1 MRTKI
6 FLAFVSIIIA
16 VLLSNFI
23 FEKFILNDFDEYV
36 DKVKDDQFYW
46 VITSIED
53 SYNNG
58 RWNLGMLS
66 DAVHWAMMLG
76 INLRITDST
85 GAEIIS
91 SEVVAQTL
99 SPGMLRRLHDSFNL
113 RKSAAHFYEYPL
125 VINGRKTASLFWQP
139 YDKKDLLRKEMIFK
153 QRVNNFLIFSFFIA
167 GGSALIAAYFM
178 SEFLSKPVSNLKK
191 AAERITEGDFNV
203 IVEKPDSSIHR
214 LMSGGE
220 DEVEDLFDAFAKMAE
235 SLKREE
241 AIRKKLMS
249 NIAHELRT
257 PLTVIKTQAEAIVDC
272 VMDRERGM
280 ANIQSGIDRL
290 TKLIDGIEN
299 LAIAEASFLSKGSL
313 EEMELR
319 DFIRCV
325 AAAIDALF
333 KEKGIALN
341 IHNTGPVII
350 MADAEKLESILR
362 NLLSNALK
370 FTDSGGV
377 DIYYGI
383 DSTEWFIKVSDTGR
397 GIPHEEMPHIFD
409 RFYRADKGSSSGL
422 GLGLAIVK
430 ELVYAMGG
438 DIKAESIFGAGA
450 SFTVTFPVK
459 ETSSDA

>member
-36 DKVKDDQFYW
+36 EKVKADQFFW
-46 VITSIED
+46 VITSITD
-53 SYNNG
+53 SYKHG
-58 RWNLGMLS
+58 AWDKDMLS

-76 INLRITDST
+76 LNIIITDST
-85 GAEIIS
+85 GMEIIS
-91 SEVVAQTL
+91 SEKIVQTL
-99 SPGMLRRLHDSFNL
+99 SPGMLKQMHENFYLKNPPGG
-113 RKSAAHFYEYPL
+113 FYEYPL
-125 VINGRKTASLFWQP
+125 FMHGKKVATVFWLP
-139 YDKKDLLRKEMIFK
+139 YDKKALLRKEMIFK

-167 GGSALIAAYFM
+167 GGSALIIAYFM

-203 IVEKPDSSIHR
+203 KIEKPDSRIHK

-272 VMDRERGM
+272 VVDREKGM
-280 ANIQSGIDRL
+280 SNIQSGIDRL

-299 LAIAEASFLSKGSL
+299 LALAEASFLSRGHD
-313 EEMELR
+313 EEMEVR
-319 DFIRCV
+319 EFIRCV
-325 AAAIDALF
+325 SAAMEALF
-333 KEKGIALN
+333 KDKNISLN
-341 IHNTGPVII
+341 IRDAGSLVVTS
-350 MADAEKLESILR
+350 DAEKLESILR

-370 FTDSGGV
+370 FTDSGSV
-377 DIYYGI
+377 DIEYGS
-383 DSTEWFIKVSDTGR
+383 DGNEWFIKVSDTGR
-397 GIPHEEMPHIFD
+397 GIPQEELPHIFD

-430 ELVYAMGG
+430 ELVYAMDGN
-438 DIKAESIFGAGA
+438 IKVDSIFGAGA
-450 SFTVTFPVK
+450 AFTITFPVK
-459 ETSSDA
+459 RLA

>member
-6 FLAFVSIIIA
+6 FLAFVSIIVA

-23 FEKFILNDFDEYV
+23 FEKFIINDFDEYV

-58 RWNLGMLS
+58 IWNMKMLA

-125 VINGRKTASLFWQP
+125 VINGKKAASLFWQP

-167 GGSALIAAYFM
+167 GGSALIIAYFM

-203 IVEKPDSSIHR
+203 TVEKPDSSIHR

-280 ANIQSGIDRL
+280 ANIQGGIERL

-299 LAIAEASFLSKGSL
+299 LAIAEASFLSKGNL

-333 KEKGIALN
+333 KEKGISLN

-350 MADAEKLESILR
+350 MTDAEKLESILR

-370 FTDSGGV
+370 FTDSGSV
-377 DIYYGI
+377 DIEYGA
-383 DSTEWFIKVSDTGR
+383 DDKKWFIKVSDTGR
-397 GIPHEEMPHIFD
+397 GIPQDEIPNIFD
-409 RFYRADKGSSSGL
+409 RFYRADKGASSGL

-430 ELVYAMGG
+430 ELVYAMDG
-438 DIKAESIFGAGA
+438 DIKVESIFGAGA
-450 SFTVTFPVK
+450 AFTITFPVK
-459 ETSSDA
+459 EAD